1 MEQTVETIIKE
12 LATASSLEES
22 PFQYFETSQEQNFI
36 PTFLIYLA
44 GLVISTTTYSS
55 TENSYVTCFTD
66 KQEEIFR
73 EYQNLYH
80 KCRKTEDS
88 PNFFHSSPRILPTEN
103 QQVVIDNIVKR
114 KRNEL
119 ERQSDKAAQDILETW
134 TKPTKVSTIEKKKK
148 KKKSRQK
155 SDIPKEDQGTES
167 NKNVAASAGETRS
180 QVLMAIQNESSRML
194 VKEDDDSSSWIAVQK
209 KSFPSNP
216 RKMSNNRTH
225 DTTCDTKPTKLRST
239 NTLTV
244 IRRNDDEVD
253 KTDDVETEET
263 SNHSEDEAFK
273 DEQVEIENTKST
285 SLEDRVLELERL
297 LQEKDEELLQERENH
312 TKLMSKKNFEFDNQI
327 QALQLRL
334 YISETKLKTY
344 QDALQEHME
353 KVSSNIASNDSVGS
367 LGTKSTHYSSPAKSR
382 LSVDLNVK

>member
-12 LATASSLEES
+12 LATANGLEES
-22 PFQYFETSQEQNFI
+22 PFQSFETSQEQKFI

-44 GLVISTTTYSS
+44 GLVISTTLYSS
-55 TENSYVTCFTD
+55 TENSCVTSFTD
-66 KQEEIFR
+66 KQEDIFR

-80 KCRKTEDS
+80 KYRKTEDS
-88 PNFFHSSPRILPTEN
+88 PNFFHSSPRILPTEK

-134 TKPTKVSTIEKKKK
+134 TKPTKVPTIEKKKK

-155 SDIPKEDQGTES
+155 SDIPKNDQGTES

-216 RKMSNNRTH
+216 RKMSNRTH
-225 DTTCDTKPTKLRST
+225 DTTCDTEPTRLRST
-239 NTLTV
+239 NSLAV
-244 IRRNDDEVD
+244 IRRTDEVD
-253 KTDDVETEET
+253 KTDDVEPEE
-263 SNHSEDEAFK
+263 NLNYSEDEAFK
-273 DEQVEIENTKST
+273 DEKVEIENTKGT

-353 KVSSNIASNDSVGS
+353 KVSSNIASNDSAGS
-367 LGTKSTHYSSPAKSR
+367 LGTKTTHYSSPAKSR
-382 LSVDLNVK
+382 LSVDLDVK